1 MRRAASRHARA
12 AALLAVGLVLGALA
26 AGAASGELYSTDDG
40 TEVSGNGLTAVGLP
54 HIGESATTGV
64 AELAGAIRDYHD
76 SGRYQADLEA
86 AVAPARASLANQLRK
101 LRRSPGPGRYS
112 ECRKPKRRK
121 GCHEVK
127 PAIVLDI
134 DETSLSN
141 YAGLV
146 ATGFSAAG
154 LVPGAAIGNDPAIQ
168 PTLDLYGYARS
179 KGVEVFFV
187 TGRPDALR
195 GTADQNLRSVGFDE
209 GYTLITKPSG
219 IETIPY
225 KSGERA
231 KIEQQGFTILINV
244 GDQDSDLAGGHARRA
259 FKLPNPMYF
268 IP

>member
-1 MRRAASRHARA
+1 VRRAARHGRA
-12 AALLAVGLVLGALA
+12 AALLATGLVLGALA
-26 AGAASGELYSTDDG
+26 AGVASGELYSTDDG
-40 TEVSGNGLTAVGLP
+40 TEVSSIKLTGVGLP
-54 HIGESATTGV
+54 HIGESATTGI
-64 AELAGAIRDYHD
+64 AEMPSAIRDYHD

-86 AVAPARASLANQLRK
+86 AVAPARASLANQLRR

-112 ECRKPKRRK
+112 ECSEPKRRQ
-121 GCHEVK
+121 GCREVR

-141 YAGLV
+141 YAGLS
-146 ATGFSAAG
+146 ATGFSAVG
-154 LVPGAAIGNDPAIQ
+154 LVPGAAAGNDSVIG
-168 PTLDLYGYARS
+168 PTLDLYRYARS
-179 KGVEVFFV
+179 KQVDVFFV
-187 TGRPDALR
+187 TGRPDSLR
-195 GTADQNLRSVGFDE
+195 GPADQNLRSVGFDQ

-231 KIEQQGFTILINV
+231 KIEDQGFTILINV

>member
-1 MRRAASRHARA
+1 MRAPLRGTL
-12 AALLAVGLVLGALA
+12 LLATGFVLGALA
-26 AGAASGELYSTDDG
+26 AGVASGELYELADG
-40 TEVSGNGLTAVGLP
+40 TEVSGINLTASGLP
-54 HIGESATTGV
+54 DVGESATTGV
-64 AELAGAIRDYHD
+64 AELGAAIRSYHD
-76 SGRYQADLEA
+76 SGRYEA
-86 AVAPARASLANQLRK
+86 ELAEAVAPAKASLARQLRR

-112 ECRKPKRRK
+112 ECRKPKARK

-141 YAGLV
+141 YAGLS

-154 LVPGAAIGNDPAIQ
+154 LVPGAATGNDPAIA
-168 PTLDLYGYARS
+168 PTLDLYRFARS
-179 KGVEVFFV
+179 KGVEAFFV
-187 TGRPDALR
+187 TGRPDSLS
-195 GTADQNLRSVGFDE
+195 GPADSNLQAAGYDQ

-231 KIEQQGFTILINV
+231 KIEEQGFEILVNV
-244 GDQDSDLAGGHARRA
+244 GDQDSDLAGGHSRRA